1 MVRMPPSAKSAG
13 PSDAPHS
20 RKGCVRMA
28 HIFPCYEPLDQ
39 CLEPGTYTVGE
50 SRRRHAHG

>member
-20 RKGCVRMA
+20 HKARVRMA
-28 HIFPCYEPLDQ
+28 HIFPCHGPLDQ
-39 CLEPGTYTVGE
+39 GLEPGTYTVGE
-50 SRRRHAHG
+50 TRRRHAHG